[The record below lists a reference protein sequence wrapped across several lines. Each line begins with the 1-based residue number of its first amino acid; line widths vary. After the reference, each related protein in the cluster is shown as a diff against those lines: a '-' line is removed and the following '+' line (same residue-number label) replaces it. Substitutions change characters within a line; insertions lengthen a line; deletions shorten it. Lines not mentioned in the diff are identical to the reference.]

1 MRYILPVVALALAAC
16 SGHSSNDAAEQ
27 QADALDNAAD
37 QSTANAADVLHN
49 QADAIRENG
58 AVGAPGQ
65 PGSTVQQAMNQA
77 GAAQSGDA
85 KQAPIPGPKPTVT
98 PTPPAEPGK

>member
-1 MRYILPVVALALAAC
+1 MRYILPALVLALAAC
-16 SGHSSNDAAEQ
+16 SGHSSNDAADQ
-27 QADALDNAAD
+27 QADALDNAAE
-37 QSTANAADVLHN
+37 QSTANAAKVLHS

-77 GAAQSGDA
+77 GAAQSGHA
-85 KQAPIPGPKPTVT
+85 KQAPIPGPKPTIT
-98 PTPPAEPGK
+98 RTPPAESGK

>member
-1 MRYILPVVALALAAC
+1 MRYVLPAFAIALAAC
-16 SGHSSNDAAEQ
+16 SSHSSNDAAEQ
-27 QADALDNAAD
+27 QADALDNAAE
-37 QSTANAADVLHN
+37 QSSPKAADVLHN

-77 GAAQSGDA
+77 GAAQSDDA
-85 KQAPIPGPKPTVT
+85 KQAPVPGPKPTVT
-98 PTPPAEPGK
+98 PTPPAESGK

>member
-1 MRYILPVVALALAAC
+1 MKYLIPAFAIALAAC
-16 SGHSSNDAAEQ
+16 SSHSTNDAAEQ

-37 QSTANAADVLHN
+37 QSSPKAADVLHD

-65 PGSTVQQAMNQA
+65 PGSTVQRAMNQA
-77 GAAQSGDA
+77 GAAQSDDA
-85 KQAPIPGPKPTVT
+85 KQAPIPGPKPT
-98 PTPPAEPGK
+98 PTRIPPSDSDK